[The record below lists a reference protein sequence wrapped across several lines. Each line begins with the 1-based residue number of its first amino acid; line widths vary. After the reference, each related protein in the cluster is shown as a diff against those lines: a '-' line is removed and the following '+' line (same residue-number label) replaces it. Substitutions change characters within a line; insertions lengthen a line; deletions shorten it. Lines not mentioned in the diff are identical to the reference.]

1 MTGKKDFKKK
11 KKNKESTLSYIIKTV
26 KKKQKEIEAKE
37 SWIKD
42 L

>member
-1 MTGKKDFKKK
+1 MTAKKDLKKK
-11 KKNKESTLSYIIKTV
+11 KKKESTLSYIIKTV